1 MIKSELDFGLD
12 NFGKQ
17 KILSQSETI
26 AQLILNILLMRP
38 GQMPS
43 MPHIGIDI
51 RKYLYKFE
59 EDIDS
64 EALKKEINYQC
75 SLLIPYLDLTG
86 LRLMVVDYHGEG
98 VLMLIIPLSISSQN
112 ETLLIGFKK
121 DSNSGEI
128 VFNYQFEDKL
138 K

>member
-1 MIKSELDFGLD
+1 MIKSEIDFGLD

-17 KILSQSETI
+17 KLLSQSETI

-64 EALKKEINYQC
+64 EALKREINYQC
-75 SLLIPYLDLTG
+75 SILIPYLDLSG
-86 LRLMVVDYHGEG
+86 LKLMVVDYHGEG
-98 VLMLIIPLSISSQN
+98 VLMIIIPISITGSE

-121 DSNSGEI
+121 DNANGEI

>member
-1 MIKSELDFGLD
+1 MLKNELDFGFD

-17 KILSQSETI
+17 KVLSQSETI

-51 RKYLYKFE
+51 RKYLYRFE
-59 EDIDS
+59 DELDS
-64 EALKKEINYQC
+64 DALKQDITRQC
-75 SLLIPYLDLTG
+75 SALIPFIDLSG
-86 LRLMVVDYHGEG
+86 LRLMVVNYKGEG
-98 VLMLIIPLSISSQN
+98 VLMIIVPLSITGTQQD
-112 ETLLIGFKK
+112 LLIGFKK
-121 DSNSGEI
+121 NADSGDI